1 MIAPVKITGEQP
13 HITVLLS
20 STFSEDYKPFHCSS
34 CGNIVFSYNEDEVR
48 TILPGGKPQTDRP
61 GKIYQCH
68 GVMKL
73 RSTSSIYDVLFEVM
87 QTSLTL
93 TNIEDIHTALAYIAQ
108 GSQDESNARCKA
120 LYFVS

>member
-1 MIAPVKITGEQP
+1 MEVPYKISGDQP
-13 HITVLLS
+13 HTTVLLS
-20 STFSEDYKPFHCSS
+20 STYSDIYKPFHCSS

-48 TILPGGKPQTDRP
+48 TILPGGHPQLDRP

-73 RSTSSIYDVLFEVM
+73 RSTSSIYDVLYQVM
-87 QTSLTL
+87 DTAMNL
-93 TNIEDIHTALAYIAQ
+93 TNIDELHTAMAYLAKDSENEI
-108 GSQDESNARCKA
+108 NARCKM